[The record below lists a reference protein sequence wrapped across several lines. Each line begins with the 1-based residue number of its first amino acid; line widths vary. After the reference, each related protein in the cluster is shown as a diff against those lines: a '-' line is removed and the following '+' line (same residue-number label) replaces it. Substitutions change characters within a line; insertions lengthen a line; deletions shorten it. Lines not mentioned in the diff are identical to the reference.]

1 MHTQKN
7 DQIMFAFYRWDAKIK
22 SCKEQDLFDICR
34 QSQSLIRQL
43 LNLVF
48 EIHLVD
54 LDRTYHRNFPGV
66 DLGEKGGFCVQVTSQ
81 VSVSKVTHTL
91 RQCKKY
97 QLDQQ
102 YTGLIFFFLSFE
114 KPDYSLK
121 KSRIFDRKKLFKRDL
136 FSKFP
141 RHLPTDF
148 RPSLPGFSP
157 FFPSP

>member
-81 VSVSKVTHTL
+81 VSASKVTHTL

-121 KSRIFDRKKLFKRDL
+121 KAEF
-136 FSKFP
+136 
-141 RHLPTDF
+141 
-148 RPSLPGFSP
+148 
-157 FFPSP
+157 

>member
-66 DLGEKGGFCVQVTSQ
+66 DLGEKGD
-81 VSVSKVTHTL
+81 SVCRLLL
-91 RQCKKY
+91 RSVHPKS
-97 QLDQQ
+97 
-102 YTGLIFFFLSFE
+102 LIC
-114 KPDYSLK
+114 
-121 KSRIFDRKKLFKRDL
+121 
-136 FSKFP
+136 
-141 RHLPTDF
+141 H
-148 RPSLPGFSP
+148 
-157 FFPSP
+157 